1 MQNRQEAVAS
11 DREVGHLN
19 PEKAYAF
26 IDSVRVAF
34 DVGALGLGAT
44 GNISRP
50 SSIITAVTVEGFCSA
65 LSLIVAVHES
75 VDVCCQQC
83 CRRDGRTVDSTN
95 HPATQYSTYIAFRM
109 ASIAASFAGMIL
121 LAVDLAADT
130 VTAKTTIGIVALSM
144 GIFAS
149 RALSSSPHKAAGT
162 MLHVDDNAL
171 VNDIE
176 MGGAP
181 EAVAPVYQPVPAVAV
196 VMPADDRQPP
206 LVSDAARPNQFFQPQ
221 SAPAAPLR
229 AASTSASPAIAKA
242 PVKKGY
248 KAVRKKR

>member
-1 MQNRQEAVAS
+1 MQNRQEVVAS

-19 PEKAYAF
+19 AEKAYAF

-44 GNISRP
+44 GSISRL

-95 HPATQYSTYIAFRM
+95 HPATQYSTYLAFRM
-109 ASIAASFAGMIL
+109 ASIAASTVGMIL
-121 LAVDLAADT
+121 LAVDLGADT
-130 VTAKTTIGIVALSM
+130 FTAKSTIGVVALSM

-149 RALSSSPHKAAGT
+149 RALSASRHKPAGT
-162 MLHVDDNAL
+162 VLHVDGADEDGQQH
-171 VNDIE
+171 DIE
-176 MGGAP
+176 MGA
-181 EAVAPVYQPVPAVAV
+181 VPAFQSIGN
-196 VMPADDRQPP
+196 ADVIRMDDQPP
-206 LVSDAARPNQFFQPQ
+206 LVAERRNQFFQPAP
-221 SAPAAPLR
+221 APAAPAR
-229 AASTSASPAIAKA
+229 AMEALIAPQSVAKA
-242 PVKKGY
+242 PHKKGY